1 MVNHVCS
8 WVLHYVLVSKLR
20 RLGVGVPV
28 KLTQSTPESQVC
40 CIRYDGS
47 NKAKPH
53 KMCHSSTESTL
64 SVCSTLH
71 CTPVLAL
78 QMHQQLPQHHFVKNM
93 CCACL
98 SCQNQVAAANLAARA
113 CRSQ

>member
-1 MVNHVCS
+1 VVNHVCS
-8 WVLHYVLVSKLR
+8 WVLHYVLVSKMR
-20 RLGVGVPV
+20 RLGV
-28 KLTQSTPESQVC
+28 QSICDSQLLRVVLAAH
-40 CIRYDGS
+40 DGS
-47 NKAKPH
+47 KEAKPH

-78 QMHQQLPQHHFVKNM
+78 QMHRQLPQHHFVKNM

-98 SCQNQVAAANLAARA
+98 PCQNQVAAANLAARA